1 MAVTLDDIKVN
12 LHDDTQKGVIDEFI
26 KGDYIFK
33 NIPFEFI
40 ANPITGGAGWTAS
53 YTYVKEESKT
63 GFRDINGKYT
73 DSEAKQEV
81 KNAEVKV
88 YGGSFTVDR
97 ALRDQGGVENIVSF
111 QMKQKIKALRK
122 GFSYELINGQKA
134 TDSKSFDGLDTLLKH
149 ASTEVDLTEF
159 DLSTFAKV
167 KENALEFAS
176 KLNDFLSLLT
186 DKPDAL
192 FGNSILINKLKLI
205 AKILGLGTETQSQA
219 GNFVGTWNGGIP
231 LVELGVYDNKETIPI
246 DGGKTSLY
254 AVKFGEDGL
263 EVLSP
268 DGGKAID
275 VILPDFTQA
284 TEQARGLVELRGV
297 PVIRNSKSCGVLRN
311 IKVQ

>member
-1 MAVTLDDIKVN
+1 MAVTLEDIKVN
-12 LHDDTQKGVIDEFI
+12 LHDDTQKGVIDEFT

-40 ANPITGGAGWTAS
+40 ANPITGGAGWSAS

-73 DSEAKQEV
+73 DSEAKQDV

-88 YGGSFTVDR
+88 YGGSFTIDR

-134 TDSKSFDGLDTLLKH
+134 TDNKSFDGLDTLLKH

-192 FGNSILINKLKLI
+192 LGNSVLINKLKLI
-205 AKILGLGTETQSQA
+205 AKILGLATETQSQA
-219 GNFVGTWNGGIP
+219 GNFVGEWNGIP
-231 LVELGVYDNKETIPI
+231 LVELGAYDNKETVSI
-246 DGGKTSLY
+246 DAGKTSLY
-254 AVKFGEDGL
+254 AVKFGADGL

-268 DGGKAID
+268 SHGGAVD

-284 TEQARGLVELRGV
+284 NEQARGLVELRGV

>member
-1 MAVTLDDIKVN
+1 MAVTLADVKVN
-12 LHDDTQKGVIDEFI
+12 LHDDTKKGVIDEFI
-26 KGDYIFK
+26 KGDYIFN

-73 DSEAKQEV
+73 DSEAKQDV

-88 YGGSFTVDR
+88 YGGSFTIDR
-97 ALRDQGGVENIVSF
+97 ALRDQGGVENIVAF

-134 TDSKSFDGLDTLLKH
+134 SDSKSFDGLDTLLKQ
-149 ASTEVDLTEF
+149 ASTEVDTQGF
-159 DLSTFAKV
+159 DLSTFEKV

-176 KLNDFLSLLT
+176 KMNDFLSLLSGR
-186 DKPDAL
+186 PDAIL
-192 FGNSILINKLKLI
+192 GNATLINKIKLI
-205 AKILGLGTETQSQA
+205 SKILGLATETQPQA
-219 GNFVGTWNGGIP
+219 GNFVGEWNGIP
-231 LVELGVYDNKETIPI
+231 LVVLGVYDNKETIPVTG
-246 DGGKTSLY
+246 DKTSLY

-268 DGGKAID
+268 SKGGAID
-275 VILPDFTQA
+275 AILPDFTQA
-284 TEQARGLVELRGV
+284 NEQARGLVELRGV
-297 PVIRNSKSCGVLRN
+297 PVIRNSKACGVLRN

>member
-1 MAVTLDDIKVN
+1 MAVTLEDAKVN

-33 NIPFEFI
+33 HIPFEFI

-63 GFRDINGKYT
+63 GFRDINGKYI

-192 FGNSILINKLKLI
+192 LGNSVLINKLKLI

-219 GNFVGTWNGGIP
+219 GIFVGTWNGGIP
-231 LVELGVYDNKETIPI
+231 LVELGVYDKKETIPI

-263 EVLSP
+263 EVISP
-268 DGGKAID
+268 DNGKAID

-297 PVIRNSKSCGVLRN
+297 PVIRNSRSCGVLRN